1 MGEVR
6 ESGVLLKEK
15 ETLKEKRIPLILLA
29 KGNIP
34 KDYPKDKLLEYYNLK
49 FNLELGKEV
58 NKSEF
63 EMLNEEIKRWQR
75 NENNDP
81 SYFMLLNLAEKI
93 NLTGKYL
100 AEIAFEEFCY
110 PDISEAILS
119 LALRGYKFI
128 IVIPID
134 YLSGI
139 SQETFNKIEELKSK
153 LNVEIVVAWPYSLTL
168 LLDFIREHL
177 YTFMGR

>member
-6 ESGVLLKEK
+6 ESGLLLKEK

-75 NENNDP
+75 NEYVD
-81 SYFMLLNLAEKI
+81 K
-93 NLTGKYL
+93 
-100 AEIAFEEFCY
+100 
-110 PDISEAILS
+110 
-119 LALRGYKFI
+119 ALRFLQLNM
-128 IVIPID
+128 IV
-134 YLSGI
+134 
-139 SQETFNKIEELKSK
+139 
-153 LNVEIVVAWPYSLTL
+153 SLIGLTSSPP
-168 LLDFIREHL
+168 
-177 YTFMGR
+177 